1 MALMS
6 GKVYSNTGAPSNA
19 DGVNGD
25 IYMQLDG
32 FKTTY
37 RKELGSW
44 VAVGSTLGAI
54 PEFVSGVGAP
64 SNSLGTDG
72 QYYRETSSQ
81 DIYYKQAG
89 VWALVGN
96 LLGASF
102 GPILEQAGIGKDL
115 KASPNL
121 INSGSLNTV
130 IKPGEYHYTN
140 AVTDTPA
147 PYGLLKVWRE
157 DAIYIYQLVQT
168 AGNGGRLY
176 TRYSGDGGA
185 TWGSWVGYASTD
197 LATTSLAGLVE
208 KATQAELNTG
218 VANVW
223 PDAATIRNGLGFS
236 ATPDGYI
243 KLPEFMGGFIIQW
256 GQELVSHD
264 IDGGNSNDE
273 SLSFSF
279 LFGFPNAC
287 LIAVPTIIS
296 NEQTAASA
304 LIALQDCAAQIHGI
318 TQHGLK
324 VLVQEWTATAQDLR
338 VGYIAIGY

>member
-6 GKVYSNTGAPSNA
+6 GKVYSNTGAPNNA

-81 DIYYKQAG
+81 NIYYKQAG
-89 VWALVGN
+89 AWSLVGN

-102 GPILEQAGIGKDL
+102 GPLLEQAGIGKDL
-115 KASPNL
+115 ATSPNL

-130 IKPGEYHYTN
+130 IEPGEYFYTD
-140 AVTDTPA
+140 AVTDTPS
-147 PYGLLKVWRE
+147 PFGLMKVWRE
-157 DAIYIYQLVQT
+157 NASVIYQLVQ
-168 AGNGGRLY
+168 ASVGGGRLY
-176 TRYSGDGGA
+176 TRYSTDGGV
-185 TWGSWVGYASTD
+185 TWVSWVGSASTD
-197 LATTSLAGLVE
+197 LATTTLAGLVE
-208 KATQAELNTG
+208 KATQAELNNGT
-218 VANVW
+218 ANVW
-223 PDAATIRNGLGFS
+223 PDAATILNGLSFS
-236 ATPDGYI
+236 ATPNGYI

-264 IDGGNSNDE
+264 IDGGNSPNE
-273 SLSFSF
+273 SISFSF
-279 LFGFPNAC
+279 LFGFPNVC

-304 LIALQDCAAQIHGI
+304 LIALQDCAAQIYGI
-318 TQHGLK
+318 TQYGLK
-324 VLVQEWTATAQDLR
+324 VLVQEWTAIAQDLR